1 MIEGKMTI
9 ADVTF
14 ILYIIAFCALAY
26 FIVNL
31 IISTPFYKRVNENNT
46 YEGFFGGVARGS
58 GHPDCLRTLPESS
71 ELLDIIAAVNQD
83 ADYKELQLILSKLGC
98 LKKDLLSPSGI
109 VEATRY
115 QAFDTAHDRINVAEV
130 CGMCL
135 NQTISS
141 RDLDIVFATWRDR
154 GKVLLRILCTKAHLT
169 EASVVKTEELYKK
182 AWEDVYDVSKSRCL
196 KTNFSIQN
204 GGQTGGDVG
213 AFETENIKN
222 LSVYRNNYGKG
233 PSGLSDSGLSD
244 SGLSGLSASGWNGA
258 V

>member
-1 MIEGKMTI
+1 MIEGKM
-9 ADVTF
+9 AFSDFTF
-14 ILYIIAFCALAY
+14 IIYIVLSGIFLYYLMKY
-26 FIVNL
+26 V
-31 IISTPFYKRVNENNT
+31 ISTPYYKRINENNI

-71 ELLDIIAAVNQD
+71 ELLDIIATASND
-83 ADYKELQLILSKLGC
+83 ADYKELQLILSKLAC

-115 QAFDTAHDRINVAEV
+115 QAFETAHDRINVAEV

-154 GKVLLRILCTKAHLT
+154 GKVLLRKLCTEANLT
-169 EASVVKTEELYKK
+169 EANVVKTEELYKK

-196 KTNFSIQN
+196 KTDFSIQN

-233 PSGLSDSGLSD
+233 VSGI
-244 SGLSGLSASGWNGA
+244 GLSASGWNGT

>member
-1 MIEGKMTI
+1 MPFS
-9 ADVTF
+9 DFTF
-14 ILYIIAFCALAY
+14 ILYIVLSCIILY
-26 FIVNL
+26 YLMKYV
-31 IISTPFYKRVNENNT
+31 ISTPYYKRVNENNT

-71 ELLDIIAAVNQD
+71 ELLDIIAIASGQ
-83 ADYKELQLILSKLGC
+83 ADYKELQLILSKLAC

-115 QAFDTAHDRINVAEV
+115 QAFETAHDRINVAEV

-154 GKVLLRILCTKAHLT
+154 GKVLLRKLCTEANLT

-182 AWEDVYDVSKSRCL
+182 AWEDVYDISKSRCL
-196 KTNFSIQN
+196 KTDFSIQN

-233 PSGLSDSGLSD
+233 VSGLGSI
-244 SGLSGLSASGWNGA
+244 GLSASGWNGA